1 MHLPVLHGILLFPW
15 PFLHSRLEFWPYP
28 SLSQQPTC
36 SPHYPMWGNSWFLHT
51 CTYTLYSPPKIER
64 TLGKHPKKH
73 LDTII
78 QSLGAHFIQNHTR
91 HNCTKRLSI
100 LSSTAFPKAWDLF
113 VLSHGITLVWDDFLL
128 KTPHALLVEHLSRLL
143 LFQIY
148 IFFLLQMIIKQIC
161 NYPGLLCILSRDRY
175 YLNPGHSGAP
185 FLSRNTTDCSEI
197 TLACSLTKSLTLRQH
212 ETTCFPK
219 NTHDIFSAC

>member
-1 MHLPVLHGILLFPW
+1 MPISSRITPDTTIPKGLAYCQVLP
-15 PFLHSRLEFWPYP
+15 
-28 SLSQQPTC
+28 
-36 SPHYPMWGNSWFLHT
+36 SPKP
-51 CTYTLYSPPKIER
+51 
-64 TLGKHPKKH
+64 
-73 LDTII
+73 
-78 QSLGAHFIQNHTR
+78 
-91 HNCTKRLSI
+91 
-100 LSSTAFPKAWDLF
+100 WDLF

-128 KTPHALLVEHLSRLL
+128 KTPHVLLVEHLSRLL

-197 TLACSLTKSLTLRQH
+197 TLACSLTKSWHSDSMRPPV
-212 ETTCFPK
+212 FPRTPMTFFLHVK
-219 NTHDIFSAC
+219 QRSHW